1 MSQILVRIVTA
12 QLIYLGSYLLGLGAT
27 MRLIGQ
33 IQITMASAEAVR
45 REPGFWDKLKR
56 GLGGKVD
63 LDTGEVRVALEAT
76 ALVDQVKRAFARVGI
91 DNAVSLVIDDTVIF
105 QDSDGRAGDLP
116 DLVLALSE
124 HASVFG
130 RGFREMKLAVEHEEA
145 SLHLLAEVR
154 AVTQHR
160 RGEPSAYVSVGG
172 RIRDLEPRT
181 GESADAY
188 RARVE
193 PLAKD
198 AGLLET
204 ARMQFQSF
212 VGRLEAA
219 LRAALPEATVEEKR
233 AEAVVVRPTT
243 QPAAPAA
250 DPRSPVYDPYALYY
264 PSPVGTML
272 DVLMISSFMSMMA
285 PPPMIMVVHPSGVPI
300 GGADTIAS
308 HPEAVAASALDPG
321 DVGGSHDADY
331 GGDHADS
338 AAGSDDAGGDFGDN
352 GGGFDDGGG
361 GFDDGGG
368 GFDGGGFDGG
378 GGDF

>member
-1 MSQILVRIVTA
+1 
-12 QLIYLGSYLLGLGAT
+12 

-33 IQITMASAEAVR
+33 VEITMATSEAVH

-56 GLGGKVD
+56 GMGGKVD

-76 ALVDQVKRAFARVGI
+76 ALVDAVKRAFARIGI
-91 DNAVSLVIDDTVIF
+91 DNAVSLVVDDTIIF
-105 QDSDGRAGDLP
+105 HDSEGRAGDLP
-116 DLVLALSE
+116 DLILALSE

-172 RIRDLEPRT
+172 RIRDLEPRP
-181 GESADAY
+181 GETAEAY

-212 VGRLEAA
+212 IGRLEAA
-219 LRAALPEATVEEKR
+219 LRAALPEANVEEKR
-233 AEAVVVRPTT
+233 ADAIVVRPTT
-243 QPAAPAA
+243 QPTEPAR

-264 PSPVGTML
+264 PSPMNTLL
-272 DVLMISSFMSMMA
+272 DVMLISSFMHMMM
-285 PPPMIMVVHPSGVPI
+285 PPPAIMVVHPSGAPI
-300 GGADTIAS
+300 GGADTIKA
-308 HPEAVAASALDPG
+308 HPESVDASAADPG
-321 DVGGSHDADY
+321 DADSGHHAGHGQEVADY
-331 GGDHADS
+331 DDGD
-338 AAGSDDAGGDFGDN
+338 GGGDFGDD
-352 GGGFDDGGG
+352 GGGFDDGG
-361 GFDDGGG
+361 
-368 GFDGGGFDGG
+368 FDGGTEI
-378 GGDF
+378 

>member
-1 MSQILVRIVTA
+1 
-12 QLIYLGSYLLGLGAT
+12 

-33 IQITMASAEAVR
+33 IQITMANAEAVH

-56 GLGGKVD
+56 GMGGKID

-76 ALVDQVKRAFARVGI
+76 ALVDQVKRAFGRLGI

-105 QDSDGRAGDLP
+105 QDIDGRAGDLP
-116 DLVLALSE
+116 DLILALSE

-145 SLHLLAEVR
+145 NLHLLLEVR
-154 AVTQHR
+154 ALTQHP

-181 GESADAY
+181 GETADAY

-233 AEAVVVRPTT
+233 ADAVVVRPTT
-243 QPAAPAA
+243 QPTPPQQ
-250 DPRSPVYDPYALYY
+250 DPRSPVYDPYLVYY
-264 PSPVGTML
+264 PSPLSTVL
-272 DVLMISSFMSMMA
+272 DVMLISSFMSMMM
-285 PPPMIMVVHPSGVPI
+285 PPPIMIVHPSGFPI
-300 GGADTIAS
+300 GTADTIHS
-308 HPEAVAASALDPG
+308 HTEAVDASAVDPG
-321 DVGGSHDADY
+321 DAHHGGDDGHHADPDGYGDDDASHDMLADN
-331 GGDHADS
+331 
-338 AAGSDDAGGDFGDN
+338 SDNSDFDGGGDFGD
-352 GGGFDDGGG
+352 D
-361 GFDDGGG
+361 GG
-368 GFDGGGFDGG
+368 GFDGGGF
-378 GGDF
+378 GGDDF

>member
-1 MSQILVRIVTA
+1 MNA
-12 QLIYLGSYLLGLGAT
+12 
-27 MRLIGQ
+27 
-33 IQITMASAEAVR
+33 AEPVH
-45 REPGFWDKLKR
+45 REAGFWDKLRR

-63 LDTGEVRVALEAT
+63 LDTGQVRVALEAT
-76 ALVDQVKRAFARVGI
+76 ALVDSIKRAFARVGI

-105 QDSDGRAGDLP
+105 QDSAGRPGDLP
-116 DLVLALSE
+116 DLILALSE

-130 RGFREMKLAVEHEEA
+130 RGFREMKLAAEHEEA

-160 RGEPSAYVSVGG
+160 RGEPSAYVSVGA
-172 RIRDLEPRT
+172 RIKDLEPRP

-219 LRAALPEATVEEKR
+219 LSAALPEATVEEKR
-233 AEAVVVRPTT
+233 ADAVVVRPTT
-243 QPAAPAA
+243 QPTAPAE

-264 PSPVGTML
+264 PSPMSTVLDFML
-272 DVLMISSFMSMMA
+272 ISSFMTMMM

-308 HPEAVAASALDPG
+308 HPEAVEASAIDPG
-321 DVGGSHDADY
+321 EAHGGHDGAGGDYGDGDADGGHDAL
-331 GGDHADS
+331 ADNS
-338 AAGSDDAGGDFGDN
+338 DFGDDAGGDFGD
-352 GGGFDDGGG
+352 D
-361 GFDDGGG
+361 GG

-378 GGDF
+378 GDY

>member
-1 MSQILVRIVTA
+1 
-12 QLIYLGSYLLGLGAT
+12 

-33 IQITMASAEAVR
+33 IQITMATAEPVH
-45 REPGFWDKLKR
+45 REPKFWDKLKR

-91 DNAVSLVIDDTVIF
+91 DNAVSLVVDDTIIF
-105 QDSDGRAGDLP
+105 QDSDGRPGDLP
-116 DLVLALSE
+116 DLILALSE

-145 SLHLLAEVR
+145 NLHLLCEVR

-160 RGEPSAYVSVGG
+160 RGEPSAFVSLGG

-181 GESADAY
+181 GETAEAY

-219 LRAALPEATVEEKR
+219 LRAALPEAAVEEKR
-233 AEAVVVRPTT
+233 AEALVVRPTT
-243 QPAAPAA
+243 QPAAPAE

-264 PSPVGTML
+264 PMPSPMSTVL
-272 DVLMISSFMSMMA
+272 DVMMISSFMSMMA

-308 HPEAVAASALDPG
+308 HPEAVDASAADPG
-321 DVGGSHDADY
+321 DSAGYDGDTSGDSDSGDDGALADNSDFDSGS
-331 GGDHADS
+331 
-338 AAGSDDAGGDFGDN
+338 DFGDDR
-352 GGGFDDGGG
+352 GGFD
-361 GFDDGGG
+361 
-368 GFDGGGFDGG
+368 DGGGFDGG
-378 GGDF
+378 GDY

>member
-1 MSQILVRIVTA
+1 
-12 QLIYLGSYLLGLGAT
+12 

-33 IQITMASAEAVR
+33 IQITMSAAEAVQ

-56 GLGGKVD
+56 GLGGKID
-63 LDTGEVRVALEAT
+63 LDTGQVKVALEAT
-76 ALVDQVKRAFARVGI
+76 ALVDSVKRAFARVGI
-91 DNAVSLVIDDTVIF
+91 DNAVSLVVDDTVIF
-105 QDSDGRAGDLP
+105 QDSEGRAGDLP
-116 DLVLALSE
+116 DLILALSE

-130 RGFREMKLAVEHEEA
+130 RGFKEMKLAVEHEEA

-154 AVTQHR
+154 AVTQHK

-172 RIRDLEPRT
+172 RIRELEPKT
-181 GESADAY
+181 GETADAY

-212 VGRLEAA
+212 VSRLEAA
-219 LRAALPEATVEEKR
+219 LHAALPEATVEEKR
-233 AEAVVVRPTT
+233 ADAVVVRPTT
-243 QPAAPAA
+243 QPTEPTR
-250 DPRSPVYDPYALYY
+250 DPRSPVYDPYAFYY
-264 PSPVGTML
+264 PSPMSTVL
-272 DVLMISSFMSMMA
+272 DVMLISSFMSMMM

-308 HPEAVAASALDPG
+308 HPESVEASAVDPG
-321 DVGGSHDADY
+321 DADSSHDGDF
-331 GGDHADS
+331 GGDGDAGGDGDGVLADN
-338 AAGSDDAGGDFGDN
+338 SDFDSGGDFGD
-352 GGGFDDGGG
+352 
-361 GFDDGGG
+361 GG

>member
-1 MSQILVRIVTA
+1 V
-12 QLIYLGSYLLGLGAT
+12 
-27 MRLIGQ
+27 RLIGQ
-33 IQITMASAEAVR
+33 IQITMTAAEAVR

-76 ALVDQVKRAFARVGI
+76 ALVDSIKRAFARVGI

-105 QDSDGRAGDLP
+105 QDSEGRPGDLP
-116 DLVLALSE
+116 DLIMALSE

-130 RGFREMKLAVEHEEA
+130 RGFREMKLAAEHEEA
-145 SLHLLAEVR
+145 GLHLLCEVR

-160 RGEPSAYVSVGG
+160 RGEPSAFVSLGG

-193 PLAKD
+193 PLARD

-233 AEAVVVRPTT
+233 ADAVVVRPTT
-243 QPAAPAA
+243 EPSAPAQ

-264 PSPVGTML
+264 PSPVGTLL
-272 DVLMISSFMSMMA
+272 DVMLISSFMSMMA
-285 PPPMIMVVHPSGVPI
+285 PPPMIMVVHPSGIPI

-308 HPEAVAASALDPG
+308 HPEAVEASAIDPG
-321 DVGGSHDADY
+321 DATAADADLGDD
-331 GGDHADS
+331 GGADF
-338 AAGSDDAGGDFGDN
+338 GDDSGGDFGD
-352 GGGFDDGGG
+352 GGG
-361 GFDDGGG
+361 GFGD
-368 GFDGGGFDGG
+368 DGGGFDGG
-378 GGDF
+378 GDF